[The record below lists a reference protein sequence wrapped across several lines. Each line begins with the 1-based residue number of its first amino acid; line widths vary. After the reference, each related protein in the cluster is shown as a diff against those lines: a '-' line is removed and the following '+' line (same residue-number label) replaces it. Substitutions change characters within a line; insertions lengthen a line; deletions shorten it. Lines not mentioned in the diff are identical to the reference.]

1 MGKQMTIRDVPD
13 DVARK
18 LRRLSQERGRSM
30 NATVVEIL
38 RQAVGADERRERLA
52 RYATWTAEDLEQ
64 VEEAVA
70 EQRVIDDS
78 MWK

>member
-1 MGKQMTIRDVPD
+1 MGKQLTIRDVPD

-18 LRRLSQERGRSM
+18 IRRLSQERGRSV

-38 RQAVGADERRERLA
+38 RQAVGGDARRERLA
-52 RYATWTAEDLEQ
+52 GYATWTQEEFDE
-64 VEEAVA
+64 VENAVA
-70 EQRVIDDS
+70 SQRVIDDS